1 MPTTANQFSI
11 HDAAAA
17 SGLTPSVIRV
27 WEERYG
33 WPAPKRHRNG
43 YRAFALHEIDELK
56 RVAELVKNGMPIS
69 KIIVDGFPSW
79 PDDGHRA
86 TPRHDVTVARALP
99 MRQSRAADQLR
110 EEVCRSLEDLH
121 VGHALEAIQRACIDL
136 RPSDELA
143 TALAPAL
150 VGLVE
155 VRQHGRHLPRE
166 DELQQAIGI
175 RCRQLRQR
183 LPTTGPTVTVAA
195 ATEADGVFADLVV
208 ALLATRGVAA
218 KRSDDAN
225 AEVVASLTVPAVKR
239 SRVHITPLPCEG
251 CIPVSQVLGSSIAV
265 ADLLTLRH
273 APALVS

>member
-1 MPTTANQFSI
+1 MPNSNQFSI

-56 RVAELVKNGMPIS
+56 RVAELVKGGMPIS

-86 TPRHDVTVARALP
+86 SPRHEVTIARSLP
-99 MRQSRAADQLR
+99 MRKNRTSDHLR

-121 VGHALEAIQRACIDL
+121 VGHALEAIQLACIDL
-136 RPSDELA
+136 RPADELMA
-143 TALAPAL
+143 VLAPAM
-150 VGLVE
+150 VGLME
-155 VRQHGRHLPRE
+155 LRQHGRQLPRE
-166 DELQQAIGI
+166 EELQQSIGA

-183 LPTTGPTVTVAA
+183 FPTSGNPVSVSAA
-195 ATEADGVFADLVV
+195 SDNDVVFADLVV
-208 ALLATRGVAA
+208 ALLAARGLAA
-218 KRSDDAN
+218 KRS
-225 AEVVASLTVPAVKR
+225 EGSEGQVIASMTVPMGTR
-239 SRVHITPLPCEG
+239 SHLHITPLPCEG
-251 CIPVSQVLGSSIAV
+251 CVPVSQLLDDATAPSKVLSL
-265 ADLLTLRH
+265 DH
-273 APALVS
+273 APALAT

>member
-1 MPTTANQFSI
+1 MPNSNQFSI

-43 YRAFALHEIDELK
+43 YRAFASHEIDELK
-56 RVAELVKNGMPIS
+56 RVAELVKGGMPIS
-69 KIIVDGFPSW
+69 KIIVDGFPRW
-79 PDDGHRA
+79 PEEGHKNA
-86 TPRHDVTVARALP
+86 PRHSVTAVRSLP
-99 MRQSRAADQLR
+99 LRPGRAAEGLR
-110 EEVCRSLEDLH
+110 EEIARSLEDLH

-143 TALAPAL
+143 AVLAPAL

-155 VRQHGRHLPRE
+155 LRQQGRHLPRE
-166 DELQQAIGI
+166 SELEQAIGL

-183 LPTTGPTVTVAA
+183 LPTSGAEVSVAA
-195 ATEADGVFADLVV
+195 ATDTDGVFADLVV

-218 KRSDDAN
+218 RRTEAAE
-225 AEVVASLTVPAVKR
+225 AEVVASVTVPSSVR
-239 SRVHITPLPCEG
+239 SKVHVTPLPCEG
-251 CIPVSQVLGSSIAV
+251 CVPVAQLLDGTIA
-265 ADLLTLRH
+265 ASTLLSLNH
-273 APALVS
+273 APALAG

>member
-1 MPTTANQFSI
+1 MPTSNQFSI

-43 YRAFALHEIDELK
+43 YRAFATHEIDELK
-56 RVAELVKNGMPIS
+56 RVADLVKGGMPIS
-69 KIIVDGFPSW
+69 KIIVDGFPRW
-79 PDDGHRA
+79 PEDGHKSA
-86 TPRHDVTVARALP
+86 PRHSVSAMRSLP
-99 MRQSRAADQLR
+99 LRPGRAAEGLR
-110 EEVCRSLEDLH
+110 EEIARSLEDLH

-143 TALAPAL
+143 AVLAPAL

-155 VRQHGRHLPRE
+155 LRQQGRHLPRE
-166 DELQQAIGI
+166 SELEQAIGV

-183 LPTTGPTVTVAA
+183 LPTSGTELTVAA
-195 ATEADGVFADLVV
+195 AGEADGVFADLVV

-218 KRSDDAN
+218 RRTEGVE
-225 AEVVASLTVPAVKR
+225 AEVVASVTVPSSVR
-239 SRVHITPLPCEG
+239 SKVHVTPLPCEG
-251 CIPVSQVLGSSIAV
+251 CVPVAQLLDGAIA
-265 ADLLTLRH
+265 ASTLLSLNH
-273 APALVS
+273 APALAG